1 MPVTISGDGGIAGIS
16 SLGGGDFVAGSL
28 TSSGELI
35 AGPQGVGRATL
46 YVDDSNNRV
55 GINTTTP
62 TRLVQVSDVN
72 PIISVTET
80 STNKEVLLG
89 ANANAGFVGT
99 ETNHDFRVIT
109 NGVNRV
115 TVNTNGNV
123 GVNTTSAFDQL
134 HINNDASNSFATLRL
149 EGSNRGG
156 QLNFYNG
163 TLPVGQIETDQ
174 SGNIFFSFF
183 FRIWKCN
190 TYGCC
195 CN

>member
-109 NGVNRV
+109 NGV
-115 TVNTNGNV
+115 TE
-123 GVNTTSAFDQL
+123 SQL
-134 HINNDASNSFATLRL
+134 TPM
-149 EGSNRGG
+149 EM
-156 QLNFYNG
+156 
-163 TLPVGQIETDQ
+163 
-174 SGNIFFSFF
+174 
-183 FRIWKCN
+183 
-190 TYGCC
+190 
-195 CN
+195 